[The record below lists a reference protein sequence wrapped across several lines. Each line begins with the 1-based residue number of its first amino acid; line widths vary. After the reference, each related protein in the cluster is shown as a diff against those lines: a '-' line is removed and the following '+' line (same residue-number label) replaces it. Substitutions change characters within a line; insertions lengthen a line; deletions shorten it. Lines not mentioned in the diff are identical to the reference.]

1 MNSPAPAARGR
12 RDRRPTVLP
21 VLLALLAV
29 LVVGA
34 CAGGSRSGSDQ
45 PGVDNAPTVPVSVN
59 DSSEQDLAAALRA
72 LDVPDPENWAQILA
86 EYKPYP
92 EGDAGRQ
99 QIQEVLTR
107 FQADRET
114 TEKLSRSVV
123 P

>member
-12 RDRRPTVLP
+12 RDRRRTVLP
-21 VLLALLAV
+21 ILLALLA
-29 LVVGA
+29 LLMVGA

-45 PGVDNAPTVPVSVN
+45 PGVDNAQTAPVSVN
-59 DSSEQDLAAALRA
+59 DSSEQDLAAALRG

-86 EYKPYP
+86 EYKPYA

-99 QIQEVLTR
+99 QIQDVLTR
-107 FQADRET
+107 FRADQET
-114 TEKLSRSVV
+114 AEKISRSVV